1 MNKKYTY
8 RWTANED
15 YSKTD
20 DKFTEET
27 DYIITDGVY
36 DFEDWLNDNV
46 PDYRIERDGN
56 TYYLVDVN
64 GDRTGEAYWVIREEN
79 TDEELVG

>member
-15 YSKTD
+15 YSIPNNNYN
-20 DKFTEET
+20 EET

-36 DFEDWLNDNV
+36 DFADWLKDNEV
-46 PDYRIERDGN
+46 NADQDGDKFYVLDEFN
-56 TYYLVDVN
+56 E
-64 GDRTGEAYWVIREEN
+64 RTGEAYWIINEED
-79 TDEELVG
+79 TDEDLINY

>member
-15 YSKTD
+15 YSKPNNNYSD
-20 DKFTEET
+20 ET
-27 DYIITDGVY
+27 DYIITDGIY

-56 TYYLVDVN
+56 TYCLVDVN
-64 GDRTGEAYWVIREEN
+64 GDRTGEAYLVINEED